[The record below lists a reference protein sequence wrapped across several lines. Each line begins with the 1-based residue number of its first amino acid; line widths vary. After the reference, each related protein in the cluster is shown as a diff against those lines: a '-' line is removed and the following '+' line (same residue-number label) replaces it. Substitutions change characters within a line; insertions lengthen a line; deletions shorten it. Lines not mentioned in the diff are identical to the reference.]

1 MSVTVQ
7 EQVFAIIAEHG
18 QIDAKTITPESTL
31 ADLGIASLEAMEIVF
46 DIEEH
51 FDINLPD
58 RDPNF
63 DTDTAQ
69 GLIDAIDQGL
79 QQKAASSGLDARLG

>member
-1 MSVTVQ
+1 MTATVQ
-7 EQVFAIIAEHG
+7 QQVFAIIAEHG
-18 QIDAKTITPESTL
+18 RVDPDTIRPESTL
-31 ADLGIASLEAMEIVF
+31 GDLGIASLEAMEIVF

-69 GLIDAIDQGL
+69 GLIDAIDQTL
-79 QQKAASSGLDARLG
+79 QNKAASAG